1 MEIFSSARY
10 GVATVYSRHGGSALP
25 VRALP
30 RRAALHNVAS
40 VPAILAIF
48 RIVYICLA
56 DVDMSS
62 PLVALRWLFLYYDMI

>member
-1 MEIFSSARY
+1 MARY
-10 GVATVYSRHGGSALP
+10 GVATVYSRPRGSALLVP

-56 DVDMSS
+56 YVDMSS